1 VAAALAVLAL
11 VGVLALLPVLS
22 NDDGDA
28 AADDASTLDRTALEA
43 ESPVEGSDSDVVTTN
58 AAPTTEEPDR
68 AEAPVTTVRTRPST
82 TTAPTTTTTEPTTT
96 TVAPTTT
103 TIAPASGA
111 VTYPTL
117 PDGSPEPI
125 VAVFDV
131 ETITLTG
138 TAPSAEAVAQL
149 ETLAI
154 ANSQFPDAKI
164 VNQIE
169 VNPAVPV
176 NVGVRVIELNSP
188 RFPEGSSTVGPE
200 HGAQLNRVAVVM
212 NALPN
217 VTVMVVGHR
226 WCAPTGGASDLRRQ
240 PGLQDADV
248 RGRGAARLG
257 SLLLH
262 AWCPSG
268 ARPAARARGRPC
280 PGRASGRRA
289 EPQLLEHPL
298 WRRPFGARR
307 QAHRQR

>member
-1 VAAALAVLAL
+1 
-11 VGVLALLPVLS
+11 
-22 NDDGDA
+22 
-28 AADDASTLDRTALEA
+28 
-43 ESPVEGSDSDVVTTN
+43 
-58 AAPTTEEPDR
+58 
-68 AEAPVTTVRTRPST
+68 
-82 TTAPTTTTTEPTTT
+82 
-96 TVAPTTT
+96 
-103 TIAPASGA
+103 
-111 VTYPTL
+111 
-117 PDGSPEPI
+117 

-217 VTVMVVGHR
+217 VTVMVVGHADQR
-226 WCAPTGGASDLRRQ
+226 GDAQQNYVLSEDRAVSVVRHLVDQGVAPSRLASRSVGEQDLLTLEETDTALALNRRTEFIFY
-240 PGLQDADV
+240 G
-248 RGRGAARLG
+248 
-257 SLLLH
+257 LLLT
-262 AWCPSG
+262 
-268 ARPAARARGRPC
+268 
-280 PGRASGRRA
+280 
-289 EPQLLEHPL
+289 
-298 WRRPFGARR
+298 
-307 QAHRQR
+307 